1 MKKATKK
8 SLLLYIRYKLQTDTK
23 WMEAG
28 IISMFNQQ
36 TLSEREHEL
45 SMFRNGA
52 GFDFIDD
59 KKFSTM
65 AKRLKQG
72 LKVPDTVYKVV
83 KERIHRYATQLYSLS
98 DKDKLL
104 RGYYKYTEEQ
114 DRLKKAKHL
123 FVQPS
128 LDLGLSESF
137 NRME

>member
-1 MKKATKK
+1 MKKVTKK
-8 SLLLYIRYKLQTDTK
+8 ALLLYIRYKLQTDHS

-28 IISMFNQQ
+28 IIAMFDQQ
-36 TLSEREHEL
+36 TLSEREHEM

-72 LKVPDTVYKVV
+72 LKVPDTTYKVV
-83 KERIHRYATQLYSLS
+83 KERIHRYAIQLYSLS
-98 DKDKLL
+98 DRDKLL
-104 RGYYKYTEEQ
+104 RGYYKYKEKQ
-114 DRLKKAKHL
+114 DRLKKSEHI

>member
-1 MKKATKK
+1 
-8 SLLLYIRYKLQTDTK
+8 
-23 WMEAG
+23 
-28 IISMFNQQ
+28 MFNQQ